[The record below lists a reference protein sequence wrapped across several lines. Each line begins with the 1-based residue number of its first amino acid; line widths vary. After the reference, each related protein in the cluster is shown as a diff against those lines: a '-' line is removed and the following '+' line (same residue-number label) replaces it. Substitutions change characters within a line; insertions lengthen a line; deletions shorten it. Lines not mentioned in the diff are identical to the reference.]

1 MTLRDKKSEALF
13 QFAQYDA
20 AAAEKSGYSNYSYW
34 RSTLSVFLHNRAA
47 VALLIVLALLLLFT
61 FVQPYLPGQ
70 YDANVINNHPE
81 TGRQLSNLPPS
92 LTTVKVTCRKARCCT
107 ARLTTKIGTMSRT

>member
-61 FVQPYLPGQ
+61 FVQPICPGQ
-70 YDANVINNHPE
+70 YDANVINNHLRRGGSFP
-81 TGRQLSNLPPS
+81 
-92 LTTVKVTCRKARCCT
+92 TCRPASPR
-107 ARLTTKIGTMSRT
+107 

>member
-61 FVQPYLPGQ
+61 FVQPIFR
-70 YDANVINNHPE
+70 A
-81 TGRQLSNLPPS
+81 S
-92 LTTVKVTCRKARCCT
+92 TTRTSSTTTRKRAASSPTCRPASPR
-107 ARLTTKIGTMSRT
+107 

>member
-47 VALLIVLALLLLFT
+47 VALL
-61 FVQPYLPGQ
+61 
-70 YDANVINNHPE
+70 
-81 TGRQLSNLPPS
+81 LSS
-92 LTTVKVTCRKARCCT
+92 T
-107 ARLTTKIGTMSRT
+107 RTL

>member
-47 VALLIVLALLLLFT
+47 VALLIVLALLYAWASGA
-61 FVQPYLPGQ
+61 P
-70 YDANVINNHPE
+70 
-81 TGRQLSNLPPS
+81 RCRSRPP
-92 LTTVKVTCRKARCCT
+92 CFGRCCSCR
-107 ARLTTKIGTMSRT
+107 A

>member
-47 VALLIVLALLLLFT
+47 VALYTKLGFAEEGRRKNYYTDPTEDALLLTRRFKKE
-61 FVQPYLPGQ
+61 G
-70 YDANVINNHPE
+70 
-81 TGRQLSNLPPS
+81 NL
-92 LTTVKVTCRKARCCT
+92 
-107 ARLTTKIGTMSRT
+107 